1 MTKKEEL
8 IALLNEI
15 RETNL
20 TYKQIAERLNIKV
33 NTLYTWIYKGN
44 LSEKKSAYILKQIEH
59 HFPEE
64 YDYTMYGIKLREAL
78 LGET

>member
-33 NTLYTWIYKGN
+33 NTLYTWIYKSN

-64 YDYTMYGIKLREAL
+64 YDYTMCGIKLREAL
-78 LGET
+78 LGEI